1 MRVYRTRPC
10 PKVRR
15 AKKLRRLELYFCFG
29 LSQRGLLHLGQTRGR
44 STLPSASRAR
54 GSHSWPQR
62 QRAPSSMTIPS
73 SDAWSLVR
81 FAIDPQDIRRVLTRP
96 ILLVSTNSRYPNGA
110 CDECMGAAAPGH
122 RSAVQRGSGWAS
134 LLGAVAVRS
143 AQVHRHQAS
152 LREHRGAGALHRPL
166 TLDCS
171 RSRGGTH
178 ESNRRSCS
186 DPSGIRRKPRVASGH
201 LRIQAPRDCRSYLRV
216 GPAGRRSTAGD
227 ASRRLA
233 RLGGGR
239 APGPWRRRSSRGS
252 DLGGSVYGLRIR
264 PSFGGCRGLVGLG
277 YRTSPAIFSAGAYA
291 ALDRA
296 TEVGEEREQERNRHG

>member
-73 SDAWSLVR
+73 SDPWSLVR

-96 ILLVSTNSRYPNGA
+96 ILLVSTNSRYLNGA

-134 LLGAVAVRS
+134 SAPSQSGARRYTVTRLLY
-143 AQVHRHQAS
+143 
-152 LREHRGAGALHRPL
+152 
-166 TLDCS
+166 
-171 RSRGGTH
+171 
-178 ESNRRSCS
+178 EST
-186 DPSGIRRKPRVASGH
+186 G
-201 LRIQAPRDCRSYLRV
+201 
-216 GPAGRRSTAGD
+216 GPARYIV
-227 ASRRLA
+227 
-233 RLGGGR
+233 
-239 APGPWRRRSSRGS
+239 P
-252 DLGGSVYGLRIR
+252 
-264 PSFGGCRGLVGLG
+264 
-277 YRTSPAIFSAGAYA
+277 
-291 ALDRA
+291 
-296 TEVGEEREQERNRHG
+296 